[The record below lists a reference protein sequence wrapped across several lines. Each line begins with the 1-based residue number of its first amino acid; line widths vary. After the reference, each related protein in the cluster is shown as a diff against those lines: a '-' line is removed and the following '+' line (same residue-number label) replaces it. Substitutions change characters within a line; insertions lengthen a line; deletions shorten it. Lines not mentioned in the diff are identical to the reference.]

1 MANLPIREH
10 DLIRFVTELMVGE
23 MRRLTQG
30 LTLMSEGKEREG
42 KQIEWPNIWF
52 AFDPSV
58 KPDGAGYNEM
68 NHSLAWRYSNK
79 T

>member
-30 LTLMSEGKEREG
+30 FTVMSEGKEQEG
-42 KQIEWPNIWF
+42 KPIEWANIWF
-52 AFDPSV
+52 AMMV
-58 KPDGAGYNEM
+58 QGMM
-68 NHSLAWRYSNK
+68 NHSFGMAIF
-79 T
+79 